1 MSSLGIA
8 PAEERMYAAQKT
20 ITIENGDV
28 ILVDKDIC
36 VSPRAIIHFVNKD
49 PNDYVLMFFPR
60 GQDPG
65 QTNAIHPDVD
75 LFLPAFASSTMVA
88 GLNLKQGECKYLV
101 VPAPAI
107 LLGEKTILKM
117 IEDKLTLSGHTLVL
131 DAKIFRTEDY
141 NAKKDPIDEV
151 SHPVALDAKTGGGGG
166 GGTIHIH

>member
-1 MSSLGIA
+1 
-8 PAEERMYAAQKT
+8 
-20 ITIENGDV
+20 
-28 ILVDKDIC
+28 
-36 VSPRAIIHFVNKD
+36 
-49 PNDYVLMFFPR
+49 
-60 GQDPG
+60 
-65 QTNAIHPDVD
+65 
-75 LFLPAFASSTMVA
+75 MVA